1 MHSCWSIFNS
11 VLLAFG
17 LNVFDSNSLVK
28 MLWKIIIKK
37 KGKPSQP
44 PGPNPFPPARFPF
57 PHRTA
62 AAQTAQAGALP
73 LLSHRQPGPAR
84 QSPLSH
90 LPSSSL
96 PCSSRKRFLTE
107 SDPRIP
113 RFPCQARNPTT
124 IKLLASLPRHVFA
137 SRSPKPSPRAL
148 FREFWISP
156 GALSAAA
163 RGHAPLLAL
172 GPSQAPSFVRG
183 ELLAL
188 PVFSFQKTVLG
199 KEKPRSSG
207 EFSLSGHGGHRIGQG
222 EASRPPPRTPGAAR
236 DHPTDDQ
243 RPRLEHTCSQGIFIK
258 SPWKD
263 WLITPRS
270 LAPWHRLRFL

>member
-1 MHSCWSIFNS
+1 
-11 VLLAFG
+11 
-17 LNVFDSNSLVK
+17 LVAN
-28 MLWKIIIKK
+28 W
-37 KGKPSQP
+37 PW
-44 PGPNPFPPARFPF
+44 GPNWPAAR
-57 PHRTA
+57 
-62 AAQTAQAGALP
+62 ALP
-73 LLSHRQPGPAR
+73 P
-84 QSPLSH
+84 SPSFLWLTVGAPTSAPF
-90 LPSSSL
+90 PSSSL

-199 KEKPRSSG
+199 KEKSRSSG
-207 EFSLSGHGGHRIGQG
+207 ELRLSGHGGHRTGAGSLLAGPPPGAQTHS
-222 EASRPPPRTPGAAR
+222 SRPDRDQGPRNKDTPSLAV
-236 DHPTDDQ
+236 
-243 RPRLEHTCSQGIFIK
+243 LLK
-258 SPWKD
+258 SP
-263 WLITPRS
+263 
-270 LAPWHRLRFL
+270 